1 MTKQD
6 PHLQREQEK
15 YDNPVPSRE
24 FILEHIKKA
33 PAKATTF
40 SHLCSSLNVFEEDRQ
55 IAFKRRL
62 RAMERDGQLHFN
74 KFKRYVIPTDDGLV
88 KGRVIG
94 HRDGFGFLVVEGE
107 PKDWFIAKHQMN
119 SVLHGDIVLAK
130 AASRGSGGKV
140 EARIVRV
147 LESERAP
154 IIGRYFVEYGS
165 AVVVPEDPRITQDI
179 IILPGSEGG
188 ARHNQMVQVEITQRP
203 SRQMNAVGRVTD
215 VLGDHMAPGMEIE
228 VALRNHDIP
237 HEWPDKVVDQVAKH
251 GEFVEEADKK
261 GRVDLRHLPLVTI
274 DGEDA
279 RDFDDAVY
287 CERKKSGG
295 WRLWVAIADVSH
307 YVPKGSPLDKEA
319 IERGNSV
326 YFPEQVIPML
336 PKVLSNGLCSL
347 NPKVDRLCMVAEI
360 TVSEAG
366 NLSGYRF
373 YEAVMN
379 SHARLT
385 YTKVHSILQGDEALR
400 KQYAEQVPHLTDLH
414 QMYMALKSSRQQRGA
429 IEFET
434 VETRFVFN
442 AHRKIE
448 SIVPVVR
455 NDAHKLIEE
464 CMILANVAAAK
475 LLEKHEAPAL
485 YRVHDEPD
493 EEKLSHFRQFLNDLG
508 IESNLA
514 NDPSPLELTEALAQL
529 GERPEQE
536 LIQTMLLRSMKQAV
550 YQPDNIGHYGLA
562 LKAYAHFTSPIRRY
576 PDLVVHR
583 AIKAILASQ
592 GQQTSGEY
600 AYENDEA
607 DQLGEQCSMTERRA
621 DDATREVADWLKC
634 EFMQDHVGS
643 EFSGVVSSVTN
654 FGLFVRLDE
663 LQIDGMIHVS
673 TLGNEFFHFDGAKHC
688 LVGEHSHQVYRLGD
702 KLQVQVSS
710 VSLDERRINLVLAGE
725 LVQDR
730 YARRRAKP
738 STSRST
744 DKPSRK
750 PSVREQLKAG
760 KIPGKS
766 TKSGEQAS
774 ETRGD
779 SRDTKRSSNRNEQGK
794 KPKKGKKT
802 TPKGKLKK
810 AKKAALDNPTGARKS
825 KKTKAKKTRP
835 GKNARKRN
843 KPSAGE

>member
-1 MTKQD
+1 MSKQD
-6 PHLQREQEK
+6 PYLSREQDK
-15 YDNPVPSRE
+15 YENPVPSRE
-24 FILEHIKKA
+24 FILEHIKA
-33 PAKATTF
+33 ADKATTF
-40 SHLCSSLNVFEEDRQ
+40 SQLCNSLKVLDDERQ
-55 IAFKRRL
+55 VAFKRRL

-94 HRDGFGFLVVEGE
+94 HRDGFGFLAVEGE

-119 SVLHGDIVLAK
+119 GVLHGDIVLAK

-147 LESERAP
+147 LENERAP
-154 IIGRYFVEYGS
+154 LVGRYFVEHGT

-179 IILPGSEGG
+179 IILPGSENG
-188 ARHNQMVQVEITQRP
+188 ARHNQMVQVQITQSP
-203 SRQMNAVGRVTD
+203 TRQMNAVGKVTE
-215 VLGDHMAPGMEIE
+215 VLGEHMAPGMEIE

-237 HEWPDKVVDQVAKH
+237 HVWPEAVLEQVACH
-251 GEFVEEADKK
+251 GEEVAEADKI
-261 GRVDLRHLPLVTI
+261 GRVDLRDLPLVTI

-347 NPKVDRLCMVAEI
+347 NPQVDRLCMVAEM
-360 TVSEAG
+360 TVSDAG
-366 NLSGYRF
+366 RLSGYRF
-373 YEAVMN
+373 YEAIMN

-385 YTKVHSILQGDEALR
+385 YTKVHAILQGDEQLR
-400 KQYAEQVPHLTDLH
+400 EQYVQLVPHLTDLQ
-414 QMYMALKSSRQQRGA
+414 QMYMALKSARQTRGA

-448 SIVPVVR
+448 SIVPLVR

-464 CMILANVAAAK
+464 CMILANVSAAK
-475 LLEKHEAPAL
+475 LLEKHEASAL

-493 EEKLSHFRQFLNDLG
+493 QEKLSHFRQFLNDLG
-508 IESNLA
+508 IESLLP
-514 NDPSPLELTEALAQL
+514 NDPSPLELTATLNSL

-562 LKAYAHFTSPIRRY
+562 LDAYAHFTSPIRRY

-583 AIKAILASQ
+583 AIKGILTSQ
-592 GQQTSGEY
+592 GQKTSG
-600 AYENDEA
+600 AYVYDTDEV
-607 DQLGEQCSMTERRA
+607 DQLGEQCSTTERRA

-634 EFMQDHVGS
+634 EFMQDHVGD
-643 EFSGVVSSVTN
+643 EFTGVVSSVTN
-654 FGLFVRLDE
+654 FGLFVRLDD
-663 LQIDGMIHVS
+663 LQIDGMIHIS
-673 TLGNEFFHFDGAKHC
+673 SLGQEYFHYDGAKHC
-688 LVGEHSHQVYRLGD
+688 LVGEHSRQIYRLGD
-702 KLQVQVSS
+702 KLKVVVAS
-710 VSLDERRINLVLAGE
+710 VSLDERRINLAMAGE
-725 LVQDR
+725 QLPDR
-730 YARRRAKP
+730 YARRRNKSAKSDARP
-738 STSRST
+738 E
-744 DKPSRK
+744 PQ
-750 PSVREQLKAG
+750 SVRAQLKAG
-760 KIPGKS
+760 RIPSK
-766 TKSGEQAS
+766 KEPAL
-774 ETRGD
+774 GD
-779 SRDTKRSSNRNEQGK
+779 NKDEH

-810 AKKAALDNPTGARKS
+810 AKKAGGEAKKGLS
-825 KKTKAKKTRP
+825 KTKAKGKKVKVKRP

-843 KPSAGE
+843 TSSSGAQ